1 MCCSFGWARRPGHG
15 GERVVAPSS
24 ALSGRLHGALRF
36 AASPVGLCFVQGAWP
51 GWAHRPAQCG
61 QAWAKPGPARAE
73 LAWGSKGST
82 TCSSGQSRAWGW
94 MGWAGL
100 AGGGFSPLQRA
111 CVWALSLP
119 GCVWARPPGSDTPG
133 SFCFSLLNP
142 PCPRSRFSPLVSL
155 FVHPRSPHRRLRST
169 AHPFL
174 FPLPT
179 STFAFLTT
187 VTPLKIIGTISLDS
201 LEIRS
206 FLPVS
211 ICFVSCLF
219 SLLFFALGPAFFL
232 LRSRGPLFHNTIP
245 RPDALP
251 PARTPFVQDDTPLQ
265 RPIFSVF
272 FYSFIPS
279 QHTTITTTTTT
290 HLGFHRIAAARAPPR
305 QPTWD
310 NPPPPLPTQHQP
322 HTALPERGLCASN
335 RCLGPRKGQHSF

>member
-1 MCCSFGWARRPGHG
+1 M
-15 GERVVAPSS
+15 
-24 ALSGRLHGALRF
+24 
-36 AASPVGLCFVQGAWP
+36 
-51 GWAHRPAQCG
+51 G
-61 QAWAKPGPARAE
+61 QARASQGRVGMGQQGQHHLQQRAE
-73 LAWGSKGST
+73 QGMGLDGL
-82 TCSSGQSRAWGW
+82 
-94 MGWAGL
+94 GWAGW
-100 AGGGFSPLQRA
+100 GGASPLCSERVCGRSA
-111 CVWALSLP
+111 WLR
-119 GCVWARPPGSDTPG
+119 VWARPPGSDTPG

-265 RPIFSVF
+265 RPIFPVF
-272 FYSFIPS
+272 FLFIHSFS
-279 QHTTITTTTTT
+279 T
-290 HLGFHRIAAARAPPR
+290 HHYHHYHHYPLGISPNCGSSCASTATDLG
-305 QPTWD
+305 Q
-310 NPPPPLPTQHQP
+310 PPPLRSPHSINHTPPFPSAGCVPAIGVWDQGKDNTHFNTDDTPITNKSTRPKWRPT
-322 HTALPERGLCASN
+322 
-335 RCLGPRKGQHSF
+335 